1 MNFFLTQFMNH
12 SLQRSIAFSLA
23 MEMFCVDGAQT
34 TIYNTLS
41 KAGTNHDEYN
51 KCTMETN
58 T

>member
-1 MNFFLTQFMNH
+1 MNH

-23 MEMFCVDGAQT
+23 MEMFCADGALT

-41 KAGTNHDEYN
+41 KAGTNHDEYS
-51 KCTMETN
+51 KCTMATN